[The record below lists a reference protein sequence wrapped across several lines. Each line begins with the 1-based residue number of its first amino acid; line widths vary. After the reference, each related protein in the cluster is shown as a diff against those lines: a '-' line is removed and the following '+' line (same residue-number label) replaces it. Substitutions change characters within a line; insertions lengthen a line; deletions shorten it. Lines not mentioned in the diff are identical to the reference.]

1 MEEKELVVMEEKE
14 LVVKTKRSCWT
25 NGVGY
30 GGKGVGGYTKS
41 HWCFF
46 VVARNN

>member
-1 MEEKELVVMEEKE
+1 MILGQMG
-14 LVVKTKRSCWT
+14 LDQGR
-25 NGVGY
+25 
-30 GGKGVGGYTKS
+30 KGVGGFIKG